1 MLDNRGVKVVF
12 AFVGIVL
19 WLLPQEVLGED
30 VEIKN
35 RLSYISK
42 VVGVI
47 EGSII
52 KIEGDVR
59 FVKRQAEKTI
69 AEAHL
74 SAKRLDNLETKIKNI
89 ENLLKTSPF
98 VSQAMVYGDAKPYL
112 TALITMD
119 EDEITK
125 FARDRKLLYKDQAD
139 LSKKEEVL
147 ELYRQE
153 VHFKNEKL
161 ASYETIKKFFVLEE
175 DFDQDKDELTPTL
188 KVRRKVVTER
198 YKSILE
204 KLYK

>member
-1 MLDNRGVKVVF
+1 MVFERVVIMLDNRGVKVVV

-59 FVKRQAEKTI
+59 FVKRQAEKTT

-74 SAKRLDNLETKIKNI
+74 SAKRLDHLEEKIKSV
-89 ENLLKTSPF
+89 ENLLNVIAVGVAKTNGSLERIEKDLEGLF
-98 VSQAMVYGDAKPYL
+98 RGSCSN
-112 TALITMD
+112 ALLC
-119 EDEITK
+119 K
-125 FARDRKLLYKDQAD
+125 RKK
-139 LSKKEEVL
+139 
-147 ELYRQE
+147 
-153 VHFKNEKL
+153 
-161 ASYETIKKFFVLEE
+161 
-175 DFDQDKDELTPTL
+175 
-188 KVRRKVVTER
+188 
-198 YKSILE
+198 
-204 KLYK
+204 